1 MSEAFEAKM
10 VGITAAIFLVA
21 VTIWVLHSHY
31 ILNLFEAALGVA
43 LSIIVAAFISI
54 RFIRSN
60 YTDFLE
66 ENNT

>member
-21 VTIWVLHSHY
+21 VTVWVLHSHY
-31 ILNLFEAALGVA
+31 ILNVFEAALGVA
-43 LSIIVAAFISI
+43 LSIIVAAFISVRLI
-54 RFIRSN
+54 KSD

-66 ENNT
+66 ENPA